1 MFNTYK
7 KEDEKA
13 RTAIKRLCN
22 VLGISL
28 TFDALV
34 TGEVELGHYS
44 YHDGGDPKRNPIKKE
59 EFEKVQSEILEKID
73 AIAQYLQIEWHEQE
87 KVAGYR
93 KIKNKK

>member
-13 RTAIKRLCN
+13 REAIKRLCN

-28 TFDALV
+28 TFNGII
-34 TGEVELGHYS
+34 TNQVELGHYS
-44 YHDGGDPKRNPIKKE
+44 YVDGGDPTRNPIRKE
-59 EFEKVQSEILEKID
+59 EFEKVQSEILKKID